1 MKKYIIMASVAALAI
16 GLSSCSNFLDELPDN
31 RTELNENNVGKILL
45 SAYPTTAICEMGEMS
60 SDNTDAYPNRFS
72 SFNRLQ
78 EDLYKWADS
87 AEQDQEKRKSALL
100 CSTRGA
106 IYRRKTWGTFGL
118 NSIK

>member
-60 SDNTDAYPNRFS
+60 SDNTDAISPIS
-72 SFNRLQ
+72 Q
-78 EDLYKWADS
+78 IAVV
-87 AEQDQEKRKSALL
+87 
-100 CSTRGA
+100 G
-106 IYRRKTWGTFGL
+106 
-118 NSIK
+118 

>member
-72 SFNRLQ
+72 SFKISISGQTLQ
-78 EDLYKWADS
+78 NKIRTLPMHFGNLAIWQSLPA
-87 AEQDQEKRKSALL
+87 
-100 CSTRGA
+100 TR
-106 IYRRKTWGTFGL
+106 F
-118 NSIK
+118 

>member
-60 SDNTDAYPNRFS
+60 SDNTDAYPNRLG
-72 SFNRLQ
+72 RLCRTRSGLSPCTLGIL
-78 EDLYKWADS
+78 LYGN
-87 AEQDQEKRKSALL
+87 L
-100 CSTRGA
+100 CLQRG
-106 IYRRKTWGTFGL
+106 FE
-118 NSIK
+118 SD

>member
-87 AEQDQEKRKSALL
+87 ADKIRTLPMHFGNLAIWQSLPA
-100 CSTRGA
+100 TR
-106 IYRRKTWGTFGL
+106 F
-118 NSIK
+118 

>member
-60 SDNTDAYPNRFS
+60 SDNTL
-72 SFNRLQ
+72 RL
-78 EDLYKWADS
+78 
-87 AEQDQEKRKSALL
+87 
-100 CSTRGA
+100 
-106 IYRRKTWGTFGL
+106 GL
-118 NSIK
+118 

>member
-1 MKKYIIMASVAALAI
+1 MASVAALAI

-78 EDLYKWADS
+78 EDLYKWETLQNKIRTLPMHFGNLAIWQS
-87 AEQDQEKRKSALL
+87 LPQ
-100 CSTRGA
+100 RG
-106 IYRRKTWGTFGL
+106 FE
-118 NSIK
+118 SD